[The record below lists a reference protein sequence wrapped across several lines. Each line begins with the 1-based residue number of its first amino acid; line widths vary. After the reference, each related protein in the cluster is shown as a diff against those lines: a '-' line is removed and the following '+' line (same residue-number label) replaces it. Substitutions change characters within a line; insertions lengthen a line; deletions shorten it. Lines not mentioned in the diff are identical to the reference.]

1 MLHFSD
7 VSQAVSSEMAH
18 EQTEEIARFLS
29 DFHPNPHATS
39 VFAFA
44 PLLLLPPSS
53 DCGRSH

>member
-44 PLLLLPPSS
+44 PLLLLPPS
-53 DCGRSH
+53 